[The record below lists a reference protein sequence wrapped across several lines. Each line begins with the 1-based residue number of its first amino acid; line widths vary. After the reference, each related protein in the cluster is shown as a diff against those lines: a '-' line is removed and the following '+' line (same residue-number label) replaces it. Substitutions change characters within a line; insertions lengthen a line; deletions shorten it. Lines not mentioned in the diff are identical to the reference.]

1 MNAPLP
7 VFLTAYDPAEL
18 PGGTVD
24 PLGFTAGYL
33 VLADL
38 LFPGMTAAAAQATYL
53 PMLCAGLA
61 IADAEGGITG
71 LSASAARKRRIEVGL
86 RCERLWALASAL
98 QVPSAEAE
106 AANADEVG
114 SKVSGLRGITYVAR
128 EAERLARSGAKEAGS
143 EFALLAQQYRY
154 GVFGIYGG
162 VAEQLHLLEKSTF
175 APTSGFGAALGLGFL
190 ETTTDGGQ
198 RKELVRACLDKT
210 ASVRVSTLKAWGSRA
225 HPGAPLLGDARKF
238 LAEAAVQSP
247 ARARSLALVER
258 VVPSWRAGGSSSL
271 FDACVDRAEEANDPA
286 LTAFLQAA
294 RAYDDFLREFTLI
307 FERVLW
313 LCRKMNDVE
322 QFATVVGDPV
332 VQSAC
337 ADVRGRARALL
348 GAAERLFGLGKR
360 ELLSRGRDI
369 LRVATQVGALSDV
382 PAIVRLVLKRHAEIQ
397 RGKLELGRPK
407 QPWIEERGS
416 ELALTSTRIGTRS
429 GEPKSADGVRGPDW
443 RFGAALSLLT
453 VTGRVAPSEAT

>member
-61 IADAEGGITG
+61 IADTHGGSAG
-71 LSASAARKRRIEVGL
+71 LSASAARARRIDVGL
-86 RCERLWALASAL
+86 RLERLWALASAL
-98 QVPSAEAE
+98 QLPDVDAEAVIAE
-106 AANADEVG
+106 ESS

-128 EAERLARSGAKEAGS
+128 EVERLARSAAKDTGS

-162 VAEQLHLLEKSTF
+162 VAEQLHLLDKSTF

-190 ETTTDGGQ
+190 ETTTDSSQ
-198 RKELVRACLDKT
+198 RKELVRGCLDKT
-210 ASVRVSTLKAWGSRA
+210 AAVRVSTLWAWGSRA

-238 LAEAAVQSP
+238 LGEAVLLDP
-247 ARARSLALVER
+247 ARARSLGLVER
-258 VVPSWRAGGSSSL
+258 VARKWQVSGAGSL
-271 FDACVDRAEEANDPA
+271 FEACVEATGEHDDPQ
-286 LTAFLQAA
+286 LVAFLQAA

-307 FERVLW
+307 FERTLW
-313 LCRKMNDVE
+313 LCRRMNDAE
-322 QFATVVGDPV
+322 QLSNVSSDSVVVG
-332 VQSAC
+332 AC
-337 ADVRGRARALL
+337 GQVRERAQVLL

-360 ELLSRGRDI
+360 ELLSRGRGI
-369 LRVATQVGALSDV
+369 LEVALQVQALSDV
-382 PAIVRLVLKRHAEIQ
+382 PSTVRLVIKRHAEIQ
-397 RGKLELGRPK
+397 RGKLEQGRPK
-407 QPWIEERGS
+407 QPWIEERGA

-429 GEPKSADGVRGPDW
+429 GEPKSADDVRGPDW

-453 VTGRVAPSEAT
+453 VTGRVTPPEVA